1 MIVYFQ
7 QAPHEAHCGAD
18 RQGTQ
23 RLHVEVGPPHL
34 EVLPQGI
41 PDLREDASIRQ
52 RHHYA
57 PGTGQKPWAEAKN
70 A

>member
-1 MIVYFQ
+1 MIIVYFQ
-7 QAPHEAHCGAD
+7 QASHEAHSGAD
-18 RQGTQ
+18 RQSTQ
-23 RLHVEVGPPHL
+23 RLHVEVGPPHI

-41 PDLREDASIRQ
+41 HNLREDASIRQ

-57 PGTGQKPWAEAKN
+57 TGNRQKN